1 MMMIIIPINSR
12 KLTSNKKKDGK
23 TNKQGKKLL
32 LHRQNIK
39 RRRRR
44 RKHQRQ
50 ERKLKVDKKTQT
62 NELSVKWLLLLLV
75 ASTSANSHPA
85 TPISNPCNPLVDKDF
100 ESSPAFI
107 LENPY

>member
-1 MMMIIIPINSR
+1 MMMIIIPINNR

-32 LHRQNIK
+32 LHRQNI

-62 NELSVKWLLLLLV
+62 NELSVKWLQLLLV

-85 TPISNPCNPLVDKDF
+85 TPISNPCNPLVDKDC